1 MRGLLLA
8 VALALCAGA
17 APSQRTIVSLTL
29 NMGGV
34 LCGTSPEDFDATL
47 KTRVPNTNM
56 IPYPYAAII
65 FQTQE
70 GGYRG
75 QPVEGTA
82 ADLVGKVKT
91 ALSVPGNFQT
101 ITISHD
107 AGFGWIRES
116 WRFLASQTIFY
127 DPSVIA
133 PEGDPLHKFIG
144 KGIKKKAK
152 HFLLQSLRFKLDN
165 ERVAQAAAENLV
177 DPPVPDDQTH
187 ARCIVDFV
195 STHLPMSSDETVGK
209 RTGLQSRFDA
219 MKTLL
224 DWRTTPE
231 LNRGSNGIVLSGD
244 LNFRVDTGGEQLQ
257 VALTSTALG
266 KEGGSPVVGSAGGAR
281 SSRGTDS
288 RPLRP

>member
-127 DPSVIA
+127 DPSVID

-144 KGIKKKAK
+144 KGIKKKRRSTSCCSRCGSSSTMSVWRK
-152 HFLLQSLRFKLDN
+152 RLLKTLST
-165 ERVAQAAAENLV
+165 
-177 DPPVPDDQTH
+177 P
-187 ARCIVDFV
+187 RCRM
-195 STHLPMSSDETVGK
+195 TK
-209 RTGLQSRFDA
+209 RTRAASS
-219 MKTLL
+219 TL
-224 DWRTTPE
+224 
-231 LNRGSNGIVLSGD
+231 
-244 LNFRVDTGGEQLQ
+244 
-257 VALTSTALG
+257 
-266 KEGGSPVVGSAGGAR
+266 
-281 SSRGTDS
+281 
-288 RPLRP
+288 